1 MTPEE
6 YNNLT
11 MRTIDWYEDLNSQ
24 NVRDTSDSH
33 ISELL
38 PPFLRYSENNGYSY
52 INSANQNQT
61 LTSEQQN
68 DLRSVIETERNNLRE
83 RRSELRNRN
92 SNFSGG
98 KKSKKRRTRRRKHKR
113 TRKHR
118 KYRRCK

>member
-1 MTPEE
+1 
-6 YNNLT
+6 
-11 MRTIDWYEDLNSQ
+11 
-24 NVRDTSDSH
+24 VRDTSDSH